1 MNAGGIEHPP
11 LAPLER
17 LLERLR
23 AHGLAHALGGS
34 GLLAALG
41 LVDRVRDWDVTVA
54 ASIES
59 LEAACAGLD
68 YARFGSDGCHADHK
82 LTFERESVE
91 LIADFAFAV
100 DGGVVKIP
108 TVVTGQWRGLPLGSP
123 TAWATAYA
131 LMGEL
136 EDSARRRERAEMLF
150 EWLRDQPPERDVIEA
165 LLAQPLPES
174 LAARLRALIRPT

>member
-91 LIADFAFAV
+91 LIANFAFSV
-100 DGGVVKIP
+100 PGGVVAIP
-108 TVVTGQWRGLPLGSP
+108 TLVTGHWRGIPLGSP
-123 TAWATAYA
+123 TAWAVAYA

-136 EDSARRRERAEMLF
+136 EDSARRRERAALLF
-150 EWLRDQPPERDVIEA
+150 EWLASQPPEREVIDA
-165 LLAQPLPES
+165 LLAQPLPPTFH
-174 LAARLRALIRPT
+174 ARLDRLWCS